1 MERKINLPEGGYD
14 VASRGVSVTVDL
26 KALSPDILAECLLHG
41 LTQKVADAA
50 SQAKS
55 AANEASDNEEATE
68 AEVQTMTQAMMQ
80 KAVDALLDGEWSRRS
95 GGGGVDE
102 STRIARLVTR
112 RLVKAKFGAKSPE
125 WATFTGLEAAEQNA
139 KLDEWFAANE
149 DVLAPERDAEMARR
163 AEAAKAK
170 RDATKAVDFAL

>member
-14 VASRGVSVTVDL
+14 VTSRGVSVTVDL

-55 AANEASDNEEATE
+55 VADESGEDIGA
-68 AEVQTMTQAMMQ
+68 VTQAMMQ
-80 KAVDALLDGEWSRRS
+80 KAVDALLAGEWSRRS